1 MPARPIGAV
10 LLLAASLAAASA
22 HAADTVI
29 VGKAVGTAW
38 TFLGVDV
45 GVKEGIFARYGLDVQ
60 ITAFGGDAKL
70 QQALASKGVDVG
82 LGSGPAM
89 AFAVKGAPIV
99 AVAAFANEPRDI
111 SLTVAADQ
119 PIHSVADLKGKLVAI
134 STTGSLTDW
143 LTKRVATTEGWGR
156 DGMHP
161 VAIGDAPAQTAALLS
176 HQVDAMMGSTEY
188 GFQLEDRHQARR
200 LVGMEQYVPHFVTH
214 VVFARKDLLADHPDL
229 VDRFLKGFFASLAFI
244 KANKEKTTE
253 IATPLQGESAS
264 VLNRAYD
271 VEEPMMDLDGQ
282 FDPQGLALIKQS
294 FVDMGT
300 LDRIPPDDAILTRR
314 FLPVHP

>member
-1 MPARPIGAV
+1 MPARRIGAV
-10 LLLAASLAAASA
+10 LLLAALAALPAR
-22 HAADTVI
+22 AADRVM

-60 ITAFGGDAKL
+60 ITSFGGDAKL
-70 QQALASKGVDVG
+70 QQALASKGVDFG

-111 SLTVAADQ
+111 SLTVAEDG

-134 STTGSLTDW
+134 STAGSLTDW
-143 LTKRVATTEGWGR
+143 LTKRVATTEGWGS
-156 DGMHP
+156 DGLHP

-188 GFQLEDRHQARR
+188 GFQLEDRHKARR
-200 LVGMEQYVPHFVTH
+200 LVGMEHYVPHFVTH
-214 VVFARKDLLADHPDL
+214 VIFARKDILADNPDL

-253 IATPLQGESAS
+253 IGMPLQGESAA
-264 VLNRAYD
+264 VLNRAYEF
-271 VEEPMMDLDGQ
+271 EEPMMDLDGQ
-282 FDPQGLALIKQS
+282 FDSQGLALIKQS

-300 LDRIPPDDAILTRR
+300 LDRVPPDDAILTRR
-314 FLPVHP
+314 FLPVRP